1 MVLTWYIFR
10 QCFVTLVMTSI
21 AIIGIV
27 WLGQTLRLIEL
38 LVNKGALFIDFV
50 NVTMAAIPFWLLI
63 ILPISAAIAT
73 SIVFSRMQQDKELIA
88 ITAAVSSPLRI

>member
-1 MVLTWYIFR
+1 M
-10 QCFVTLVMTSI
+10 TLIMTSL

-27 WLGQTLRLIEL
+27 WLGQTLRLVEL

-63 ILPISAAIAT
+63 ILPISATIST
-73 SIVFSRMQQDKELIA
+73 TIVLSR
-88 ITAAVSSPLRI
+88 